1 MSCPTSVMD
10 ELNRIFL
17 AYDEYRIIVCT
28 ICQFAVVPS
37 QTEHHLRKHHSRLT
51 YQQRRIVAQKVQS
64 LPQLALVESDV
75 IYPRPDQ
82 PPINTLPIFF
92 DGLKCTGKHE
102 DGNACRYMCRT
113 ITGIQ
118 KHCKDEHGWINIQ
131 KRGGDARDKQVHS
144 ENRLWECNRACQRF
158 FKVGRWQRYFE
169 VAASGLQ
176 DMIEH
181 TTNQKHLF
189 F

>member
-1 MSCPTSVMD
+1 MD

-51 YQQRRIVAQKVQS
+51 HQQRRIVAQKVQS

-82 PPINTLPIFF
+82 LPINTLPIFF
-92 DGLKCTGKHE
+92 DRLKCIGKHE
-102 DGNACRYMCRT
+102 DSNACRYMCRR

-118 KHCKDEHGWINIQ
+118 KHCKDEHG
-131 KRGGDARDKQVHS
+131 
-144 ENRLWECNRACQRF
+144 
-158 FKVGRWQRYFE
+158 
-169 VAASGLQ
+169 
-176 DMIEH
+176 
-181 TTNQKHLF
+181 
-189 F
+189 

>member
-1 MSCPTSVMD
+1 MSYPTSVID

-37 QTEHHLRKHHSRLT
+37 ETEHHLRKHYSRLT
-51 YQQRRIVAQKVQS
+51 HQQRRIVAQKVQS
-64 LPQLALVESDV
+64 LPQLTLVESDM

-144 ENRLWECNRACQRF
+144 ENRL
-158 FKVGRWQRYFE
+158 
-169 VAASGLQ
+169 
-176 DMIEH
+176 
-181 TTNQKHLF
+181 
-189 F
+189 